1 MARTKIPYTKQAKS
15 LDEQITILRSRNVI
29 IKDEEKAKE
38 YLSDI
43 GEYRLG
49 FYSFPF

>member
-43 GEYRLG
+43 GY
-49 FYSFPF
+49 